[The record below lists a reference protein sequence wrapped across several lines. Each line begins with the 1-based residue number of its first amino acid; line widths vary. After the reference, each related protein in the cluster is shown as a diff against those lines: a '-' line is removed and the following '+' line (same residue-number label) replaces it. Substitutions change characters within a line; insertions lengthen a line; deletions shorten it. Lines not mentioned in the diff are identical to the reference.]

1 MDEVETKLTSLPIYC
16 AIVENKPPIVESLIR
31 TDSVQELDTSSIN
44 NLFQLACSYAFD
56 DIVTIF
62 CRSFPR
68 KVLSE
73 SFEILFDMLMKP
85 TVVIGCRFSKNLL
98 ELIGFRFSSRKLHII
113 KLLSNQFFID
123 DLDNK
128 KFVHYIQKK
137 FYDSFYHGDVQLMNF
152 LCSIFD
158 KKYSP
163 HQCYA
168 LFYQKHMSTICYGAS
183 ELRYILPNN
192 RIAFML
198 LLEMGMSQ
206 FGTMTPRDFRNIFE
220 AFEHY
225 PSISLNHILRVHIL
239 NSVLIQ
245 RSLEIKFSSDL
256 SSYVLTYMGIPWG
269 ASLDSLQSVL
279 NFFKINFFS

>member
-1 MDEVETKLTSLPIYC
+1 MSFLKKYVGVNRISFLFKKASHYEATL
-16 AIVENKPPIVESLIR
+16 
-31 TDSVQELDTSSIN
+31 QSI
-44 NLFQLACSYAFD
+44 
-56 DIVTIF
+56 
-62 CRSFPR
+62 
-68 KVLSE
+68 
-73 SFEILFDMLMKP
+73 
-85 TVVIGCRFSKNLL
+85 
-98 ELIGFRFSSRKLHII
+98 
-113 KLLSNQFFID
+113 FFD
-123 DLDNK
+123 DLDNE

-137 FYDSFYHGDVQLMNF
+137 FYDSYYHGDVQLMNF

-279 NFFKINFFS
+279 DFFKINFFS